1 MFQDN
6 MHYNTQ
12 ESMQIP
18 NSDFGSSPPINS
30 SFTTEDTILE
40 ELGIDFNLI
49 INRTKQVINPVMDSP
64 VSFSKEADLVGPLVL
79 CLLLGSIL
87 LLGGKSH
94 FGYIYGLSIL
104 SCLGIYLLLGGLAPQ
119 TPQFMLVVSVL
130 GYSILPLLLLATL
143 GIFVS
148 INSYAFGSLIT
159 LISVVWC
166 TLSSSRIFAHSLDM
180 KSQQLLIAY
189 PCGLVY
195 GIFALLT
202 IF

>member
-1 MFQDN
+1 
-6 MHYNTQ
+6 MHFNSQ

-18 NSDFGSSPPINS
+18 NSDFGSSAPINS
-30 SFTTEDTILE
+30 SFAAEDSILE

-79 CLLLGSIL
+79 CLLLGGIL

-130 GYSILPLLLLATL
+130 GYSILPILLLATL

-148 INSYAFGSLIT
+148 INSYAFGSLVT

-180 KSQQLLIAY
+180 KAQQLLIAY

>member
-6 MHYNTQ
+6 MHFSTQ
-12 ESMQIP
+12 ESMEIP
-18 NSDFGSSPPINS
+18 SSDFGSS
-30 SFTTEDTILE
+30 TVEDSILE

-79 CLLLGSIL
+79 CLLLGGIL

-104 SCLGIYLLLGGLAPQ
+104 SCLGIYLLLGGLAPH

-130 GYSILPLLLLATL
+130 GYSILPILLLATL

-148 INSYAFGSLIT
+148 INSYVFGSLIT

-202 IF
+202 VF